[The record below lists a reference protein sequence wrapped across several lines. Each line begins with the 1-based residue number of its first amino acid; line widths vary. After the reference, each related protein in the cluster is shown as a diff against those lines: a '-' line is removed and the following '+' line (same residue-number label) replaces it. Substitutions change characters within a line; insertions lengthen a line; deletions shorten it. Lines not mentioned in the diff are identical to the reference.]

1 MQLIQPWLKPA
12 VLSWEVSQTL
22 SLPMV
27 LNTRRYL
34 PNRSRHFYKWQFAR
48 WSDRRLLVAYP
59 RASRRSRWSLVSDV
73 GSPLKGSHRLLTTR
87 SLISRYSVGVSKAT
101 RAILSLVLLRCSH
114 HTLLV
119 KSASA
124 DCRPDVCLFGRQGK
138 SDKGVSL
145 YAYSQSVDTR

>member
-27 LNTRRYL
+27 LNPRRYL

-73 GSPLKGSHRLLTTR
+73 GSPLKGSPRLLTTR
-87 SLISRYSVGVSKAT
+87 SLISRYPVGVSEAT
-101 RAILSLVLLRCSH
+101 RAVLSLVLLRCSH

-119 KSASA
+119 KSALA
-124 DCRPDVCLFGRQGK
+124 DCRPKRLPFRQTG
-138 SDKGVSL
+138 
-145 YAYSQSVDTR
+145 QE